1 MDIKKLESSLKMEK
15 FYFSHCSV
23 ERKEN
28 IEDSNPK
35 MDIKR
40 CVSEVEKHI
49 YDVRLEVDIDS
60 EDFAVKVIANAR
72 FLFESDFCERESD
85 IIKKNTV
92 AIMFPF
98 VRSQISLLTTQPDMV
113 PIVLPPINT
122 AKFEE

>member
-15 FYFSHCSV
+15 FYFSYCSI
-23 ERKEN
+23 ERNEN
-28 IEDSNPK
+28 IEDNNPK

-40 CVSEVEKHI
+40 HVSEIGKHT
-49 YDVRLEVDIDS
+49 YDVRLEIHIDS
-60 EDFAVKVIANAR
+60 EDFCVKVTANAR
-72 FLFESDFCERESD
+72 FLFEADSYERESE